1 MHSHSPA
8 DQDRARGPLSRRCA
22 RCRRLIGEHAPE
34 DMVMVVHARRVR
46 WLHDGCARMLW
57 AGFQKDRARVV
68 TGEEAHRGEGTV
80 H

>member
-1 MHSHSPA
+1 MPPIPA
-8 DQDRARGPLSRRCA
+8 LGLGTGAHPLSRRCA
-22 RCRRLIGEHAPE
+22 RCGRLIGQHTPE

-57 AGFQKDRARVV
+57 AGFHKDRPRVV
-68 TGEEAHRGEGTV
+68 AASEGGAGAGAV